1 MGRLG
6 IISGTVSLLAESL
19 ADNPT
24 ERRIDTAFGQAQ
36 VFLTERTAFIPRHG
50 TDPDHHILPHGINH
64 AANFSALQALDV
76 TEVIAVNSTGSLKK
90 SLPPGMLVVP
100 DDFIMLYPGPTVFS
114 DKAIHMVPEL
124 SEKIRQR
131 WLQAAQDCHIDVVDG
146 GVYWQT
152 PGPRF
157 ETKAEIR
164 LMSQTADL
172 VGMTMASEA
181 IIARELDMSYA
192 SLCSVDNFAHG
203 LVDQPLSLDDILRHA
218 RRNAEAAVKIIKRYL
233 ERIENP

>member
-6 IISGTVSLLAESL
+6 IISGTVALLAESL
-19 ADNPT
+19 ANHP
-24 ERRIDTAFGQAQ
+24 EEKWIDTAFGRAQ

-50 TDPDHHILPHGINH
+50 TDANHHILPHTINY
-64 AANFSALQALDV
+64 AANFSALQAVAV
-76 TEVIAVNSTGSLKK
+76 TEVIAVNSTGSLTA
-90 SLPPGMLVVP
+90 SLPPGTLVVP

-114 DKAIHMVPEL
+114 AKPIHIVPEL
-124 SEKIRQR
+124 TENIRQR
-131 WLQAAQDCHIDVVDG
+131 WLQAAHDCHIDVVDG

-164 LMSQTADL
+164 FMSQIADL

-181 IIARELDMSYA
+181 IIARELNMAYA

-203 LVDQPLSLDDILRHA
+203 LVDQPLSLDDILLHA

-233 ERIENP
+233 ERIDP